1 MPLTTAHYTLGTAT
15 PVKVC
20 EADSIPQTVWVHNA
34 EHAQSD
40 EVFIGNAGVVFI
52 GNAGVTANNGMHVHS
67 DETLKIDLDPGTDL
81 WAISDTEGSNL
92 HIMCIKQD

>member
-1 MPLTTAHYTLGTAT
+1 MPITTAHYTLGTAT

-40 EVFIGNAGVVFI
+40 EVYI
-52 GNAGVTANNGMHVHS
+52 GNAGVTVNNGLHIHS
-67 DETLKIDLDPGTDL
+67 DETLEIVLDPGSDL
-81 WAISDTEGSNL
+81 WAISDTAGSIL
-92 HIMCIKQD
+92 QIMRIAQD

>member
-1 MPLTTAHYTLGTAT
+1 MPITTAHYTLGTAI

-40 EVFIGNAGVVFI
+40 HVYI
-52 GNAGVTANNGMHVHS
+52 GNAGVTTNNGLHIHS
-67 DETLKIDLDPGTDL
+67 DETLEIVLDPGSDL
-81 WAISDTEGSNL
+81 WAISDRAGSIL
-92 HIMCIKQD
+92 QIMRIAQD

>member
-1 MPLTTAHYTLGTAT
+1 MPITTAHYTLGTAI

-40 EVFIGNAGVVFI
+40 HVYI
-52 GNAGVTANNGMHVHS
+52 GNAGVTTNNGFHIHS
-67 DETLKIDLDPGTDL
+67 DETLQIVLDPGSDL
-81 WAISDTEGSNL
+81 WAISDTAGSIL
-92 HIMCIKQD
+92 QIMRLAQD